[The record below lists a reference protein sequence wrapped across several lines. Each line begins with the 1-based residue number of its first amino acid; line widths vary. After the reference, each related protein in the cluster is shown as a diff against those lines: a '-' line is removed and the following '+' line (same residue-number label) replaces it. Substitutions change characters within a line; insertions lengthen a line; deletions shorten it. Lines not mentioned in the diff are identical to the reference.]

1 MSGPPSGPTSTGWT
15 PRAHARDACVQQ
27 SSHVAREVAWVPRLA
42 RSRAELD
49 VVCVL
54 LGNVLGTE
62 AGQWPAHTT
71 ERVGAKTTL
80 AHLHR
85 AEALHARR
93 RLAVRETRRVEALR
107 LMSVADLQI
116 SHGLGKVRVR
126 HIRKEE
132 SRSAS
137 LVVARPTHGLAV
149 TSPRSEKRSAQRPRT
164 RPARTGT
171 KTEPQNATT

>member
-132 SRSAS
+132 PFSFACCC
-137 LVVARPTHGLAV
+137 APHGLAV
-149 TSPRSEKRSAQRPRT
+149 TSPRVRNAARWSAGEVL
-164 RPARTGT
+164 PACCG
-171 KTEPQNATT
+171 NS

>member
-1 MSGPPSGPTSTGWT
+1 
-15 PRAHARDACVQQ
+15 
-27 SSHVAREVAWVPRLA
+27 
-42 RSRAELD
+42 
-49 VVCVL
+49 
-54 LGNVLGTE
+54 
-62 AGQWPAHTT
+62 
-71 ERVGAKTTL
+71 VGAKTTL

-149 TSPRSEKRSAQRPRT
+149 TEK
-164 RPARTGT
+164 
-171 KTEPQNATT
+171 